1 MKLYRVESQRLKS
14 SEIFYLVKDVR
25 VKDRKAKVR
34 KRIGKTRPTK
44 EEISKIIS
52 TPDIDLERKA
62 LNKKISMSSG
72 LYRSRY
78 LQLQRLPYLEKTK
91 YRDEFLSLFLT
102 VSEEKYFEEKYEAEY
117 VHGTTSIEGNTFTVQ
132 QVDELLQ
139 KRIPPSGK
147 SLREINEVQN
157 YLKVKEYR
165 DSYKGR
171 VMIPFILR
179 LHKLIM
185 DNVDV
190 ESAGRFRR
198 IDGIGIKGCDIAV
211 TPAIEIER
219 ELQAIIDEYYANIKA
234 GWHPFEEAV
243 LFHYRFEMIH
253 PFTDGNGRVGR
264 EILNYMLTRAKYSRL
279 IITKADREDY
289 ITALQY
295 GNQGLFELMVSTFVV
310 LLQDERVDLFERL
323 LEKNEWRSKSTE

>member
-78 LQLQRLPYLEKTK
+78 LQLQGLPYLEKTK

-179 LHKLIM
+179 LHELIM
-185 DNVDV
+185 DDIDV
-190 ESAGRFRR
+190 EPAGRFRR

-264 EILNYMLTRAKYSRL
+264 EILNYMLTRAKYPRL

-310 LLQDERVDLFERL
+310 LLQDERVDLFESL

>member
-78 LQLQRLPYLEKTK
+78 LQLQGLPYLEKTK

-264 EILNYMLTRAKYSRL
+264 EILNYMLTRAKYPRL
-279 IITKADREDY
+279 IITKADQEDY